1 MVGGQGWNGYDIQWP
16 EFIDLQNS
24 SHSCTHGL
32 LGLETTAK
40 ELGIVLDSTAVGVLE
55 NALIFCGYRQDSQ
68 FKVVMALG
76 SKSQVQVRFGEN
88 LNRYGS
94 SFRLLAFLGKS
105 KPKHITIDGFG

>member
-1 MVGGQGWNGYDIQWP
+1 MVGGQGYNSYENQKP

-24 SHSCTHGL
+24 SHSCMHGL

-55 NALIFCGYRQDSQ
+55 NALIFCGYHQDYQ

-76 SKSQVQVRFGEN
+76 SKSQVQVRFGES
-88 LNRYGS
+88 LNRYG
-94 SFRLLAFLGKS
+94 
-105 KPKHITIDGFG
+105 